1 MIYLI
6 EYDRAAGRL
15 VRSQSF
21 SDESRDEAEKLRLS
35 VELELLDRDEAR
47 EVVLLE
53 ANNEHELRK
62 THRRYFER
70 LDQLLSTATVAA
82 GW

>member
-6 EYDRAAGRL
+6 EYDRKSDKL
-15 VRSQSF
+15 VRMVHFQH
-21 SDESRDEAEKLRLS
+21 AERRAAEEERLRL
-35 VELELLDRDEAR
+35 ELELLSAGISR

-53 ANNEHELRK
+53 ASNEDELRK

-70 LDQLLSTATVAA
+70 LEEFLTHATVSAV
-82 GW
+82 

>member
-6 EYDRAAGRL
+6 QYDRGSGELVQLEEYAANEK
-15 VRSQSF
+15 QQA
-21 SDESRDEAEKLRLS
+21 EEARLS
-35 VELELLDRDEAR
+35 VELSLLKSKISH

-53 ANNEHELRK
+53 ATNQDELRK

-70 LDQLLSTATVAA
+70 LDQLLKPAPVATP
-82 GW
+82 

>member
-21 SDESRDEAEKLRLS
+21 SDESRDEAEVLRLS
-35 VELELLDRDEAR
+35 IELELLDRDEAR

-82 GW
+82 GS

>member
-6 EYDRAAGRL
+6 EYDRMAGRL

-35 VELELLDRDEAR
+35 VELELLHRDVAR

-53 ANNEHELRK
+53 ASNEHELRK

-82 GW
+82 GS

>member
-6 EYDRAAGRL
+6 EYDRATGRL

-21 SDESRDEAEKLRLS
+21 SDESRAEAEQLRLS
-35 VELELLDRDEAR
+35 VELELLHSDVPR

-53 ANNEHELRK
+53 ASNEHELRK

-70 LDQLLSTATVAA
+70 LDQLLNTATAAA
-82 GW
+82 GS